1 MGIILSN
8 WKMHKLMP
16 SKVGVVLKVSKYNNK
31 REVNK
36 AQSSAFLL
44 RKAPYQAFWCLKEQ
58 VMLSVISGKLSW
70 IPS

>member
-1 MGIILSN
+1 
-8 WKMHKLMP
+8 MP

-58 VMLSVISGKLSW
+58 VMLSVISGKLS
-70 IPS
+70 